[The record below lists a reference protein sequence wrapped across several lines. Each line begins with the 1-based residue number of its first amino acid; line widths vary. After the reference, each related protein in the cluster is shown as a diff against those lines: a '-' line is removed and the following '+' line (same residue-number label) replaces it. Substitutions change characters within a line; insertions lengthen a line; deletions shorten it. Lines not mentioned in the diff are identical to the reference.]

1 MIMPALRARG
11 SKSLMDKLISRI
23 NRRKPRN
30 AEGGTFELMRTSKE
44 VASSVKYTLTT
55 GIRPFDAVTGG
66 FSFGRVAEVYGLD
79 ASGKSGLVQLAA
91 ARAQM
96 RHIYERVIDD
106 DGMVSWR
113 QVDDANVYVLYIDN
127 EQSLH
132 EDDKNLIN
140 GHTLDIMLGRCDT
153 IDQMFMMID
162 EVIDGVAAE
171 ENDTGRPAFVVV
183 IVDTIAGTASK
194 EEMTQEWGKDDYTRQ
209 PKQLRQGFR
218 KITRKIARQNV
229 CVICTN
235 QVSDRFDVARG
246 HGPKYSTPQ
255 DGDFSTFGGR
265 ALKYYASLRIFMFSM
280 KQKFKLNERTKG
292 TSGPDGLVIGFR
304 TTKNR
309 LVKPFREGRMVL
321 LFGRTSATPNYQPKD
336 GEKPGGYHDIYSLL
350 ETFIQLGLAEAD
362 GKSITFKFSTFGIET
377 TTFQGSSLEDDDDDG
392 PKRHPKITTRGE
404 WLPFYEAHREDF
416 ERMWGKATE
425 LMFSTEVAVPQSDD
439 LDDDEPVE
447 ES

>member
-1 MIMPALRARG
+1 MSALRARG
-11 SKSLMDKLISRI
+11 PKSLMDKIIQKI
-23 NRRKPRN
+23 NKRKPRN
-30 AEGGTFELMRTSKE
+30 TDGGTFELMRTSKE
-44 VASSVKYTLTT
+44 VLSSVKYTLTT
-55 GIRPFDAVTGG
+55 GIRSFDAVTGG
-66 FSFGRVAEVYGLD
+66 FSFGRVTEIYGLD
-79 ASGKSGLVQLAA
+79 ASGKSALVQMAA

-96 RHIYERVIDD
+96 RFIYERVIDD
-106 DGMVSWR
+106 DGTVSFR

-171 ENDTGRPAFVVV
+171 ESESGRPAFVVV

-235 QVSDRFDVARG
+235 QVSDRFDTNKR
-246 HGPKYSTPQ
+246 GPKYSTPQ
-255 DGDFSTFGGR
+255 DADFSTFGGR
-265 ALKYYASLRIFMFSM
+265 ALKYYASLRIFMFAM
-280 KQKFKLNERTKG
+280 KHKFQLNERTKG
-292 TSGPDGLVIGFR
+292 GGPDGLVIGFR

-309 LVKPFREGRMVL
+309 LVKPFREARMAL

-336 GEKPGGYHDIYSLL
+336 GEKPGGYHELYSIL
-350 ETFIQLGLAEAD
+350 ETFIQFGLAEFD
-362 GKSITFKFSTFGIET
+362 GKAGIVFKFAPFGIKT
-377 TTFQGSSLEDDDDDG
+377 DSFGKGSLEEDDDVASR
-392 PKRHPKITTRGE
+392 KHPKIESKAE
-404 WLPFYEAHREDF
+404 WPAFYEAHKDDF

-425 LMFSTEVAVPQSDD
+425 LMFSTEVTSPVSSEVE
-439 LDDDEPVE
+439 DDDEDIDLE